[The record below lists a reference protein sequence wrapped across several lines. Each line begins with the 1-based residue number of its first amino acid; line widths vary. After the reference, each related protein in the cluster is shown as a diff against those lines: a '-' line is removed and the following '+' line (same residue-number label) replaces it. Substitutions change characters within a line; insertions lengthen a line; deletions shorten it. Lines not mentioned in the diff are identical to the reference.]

1 MNGPDFLPL
10 AARLAAGHAEPEWRT
25 ATGRAYYAV
34 FHVARQLLEDLGF
47 RTPRADRAHAYL
59 WMRLNNCGDAG
70 VENAA
75 ADLQTMRRHRNH
87 ADYDLH
93 IPLKQTVATGDA
105 RLAGQIIQTLAA
117 AAQEP
122 TRTQITDA
130 IRIYERDVLKDVTYQ
145 KP

>member
-10 AARLAAGHAEPEWRT
+10 AARLAAEPTEPEWRT
-25 ATGRAYYAV
+25 AAGRAYYAV
-34 FHVARQLLEDLGF
+34 FHVARQLLEDVGF

-59 WMRLNNCGDAG
+59 WMRLNNCGNAR
-70 VENAA
+70 VEGAA
-75 ADLQTMRRHRNH
+75 ADLQTMRYHRNH
-87 ADYDLH
+87 ADYDFH
-93 IPLKQTVATGDA
+93 IPLRQTIAAGDV
-105 RLAGQIIQTLAA
+105 RMAGQIIQTLAV

-130 IRIYERDVLKDVTYQ
+130 MRVYERDVLKDVTYQ